1 MGTGHWKANDALKLE
16 DKEQILT
23 HDYVRSTPI
32 LSGAGVWEG
41 GTEVVFDLYG
51 VVLISTLNHSLC
63 LLIQNKK
70 GDLYQKKFHNSKW
83 SKSIKLQRAFLGDH
97 DISYALL
104 QPHLY
109 VSTNWGINCINIEEH
124 THDGGQ
130 KLTVTSIPSA
140 PLAKSTIC
148 GVNNSLFSL
157 GGMDEDGQPS
167 SDIFRYNPSTQEWE
181 PGGYMRSSRCSIT
194 VSPFLRDKE
203 NTDVIAVG
211 GVFGEDKDNNPPT
224 MPKCRITEICEV
236 GFSCE

>member
-1 MGTGHWKANDALKLE
+1 M
-16 DKEQILT
+16 
-23 HDYVRSTPI
+23 
-32 LSGAGVWEG
+32 
-41 GTEVVFDLYG
+41 
-51 VVLISTLNHSLC
+51 
-63 LLIQNKK
+63 
-70 GDLYQKKFHNSKW
+70 
-83 SKSIKLQRAFLGDH
+83 
-97 DISYALL
+97 
-104 QPHLY
+104 
-109 VSTNWGINCINIEEH
+109 STNWGINCINIEEH

-224 MPKCRITEICEV
+224 MLKCRIAEIYEV